1 MDEKGFQLDV
11 HNRTKVIMRHRHCR
25 PIDKMDGS
33 CEWITV
39 VECTCAD
46 NPMLPPMVIYKGKGL
61 CHGWFTEID
70 DQNAKFSHSAKGY
83 MTNNLAIEWLQAF
96 DVATKELAQGQPR
109 FLLMDGQRTHYSL
122 KMTQYAV
129 ENNIMMSYLGHSTY
143 LLQPLDVCLFA
154 PL

>member
-1 MDEKGFQLDV
+1 
-11 HNRTKVIMRHRHCR
+11 
-25 PIDKMDGS
+25 
-33 CEWITV
+33 
-39 VECTCAD
+39 
-46 NPMLPPMVIYKGKGL
+46 
-61 CHGWFTEID
+61 
-70 DQNAKFSHSAKGY
+70 

-129 ENNIMMSYLGHSTY
+129 ENNIMMSYLGHSTH